1 MYAYIHLALT
11 WILFLALFPIS
22 FLWLRKA
29 YRIAVKKDY
38 SLVAMK
44 RGVPAP
50 NPRKFIVPEIVLH
63 TVAALLVIYA
73 LYGVIVGGWH
83 YNEWTA
89 LAGSAIWCKILFSFV
104 IARHAH
110 PPKAKAK
117 KGGKA
122 SVGKA
127 STKLKQA

>member
-110 PPKAKAK
+110 PPKPKAK

>member
-29 YRIAVKKDY
+29 YRIGIKKDY

-117 KGGKA
+117 KAGKA

>member
-63 TVAALLVIYA
+63 TLAALLVIYA

-110 PPKAKAK
+110 PPKPKAK